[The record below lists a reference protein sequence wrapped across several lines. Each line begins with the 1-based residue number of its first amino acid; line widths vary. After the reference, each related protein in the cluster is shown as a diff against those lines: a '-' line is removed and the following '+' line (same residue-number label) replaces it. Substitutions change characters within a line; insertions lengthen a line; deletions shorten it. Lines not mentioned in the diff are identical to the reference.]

1 MKILDQI
8 RIQIIQ
14 DQSSLNLIQAL
25 NQLLSHFHQIELGT
39 SIHQSI
45 DFKKLGIQLWN
56 KLLIYLIP
64 KLLNMVQVSPWSSLS
79 LLGLWTKAWYLST
92 NKQPQQK
99 EIPLPRIEFVSREI
113 DFAIDVSFDI
123 THLS

>member
-64 KLLNMVQVSPWSSLS
+64 KLLNMVQVSP
-79 LLGLWTKAWYLST
+79 
-92 NKQPQQK
+92 
-99 EIPLPRIEFVSREI
+99 
-113 DFAIDVSFDI
+113 
-123 THLS
+123 